1 MKNII
6 LYEEFSDGLTR
17 LRSVFESLESNPIA
31 NIEVY
36 NRNMEASYPDKLFF
50 MGIIDPDV
58 IVDFGCADGTI
69 LSKMREKN
77 PDVKLIGYDLS
88 KAMLD
93 KAKAKLGPDVF
104 LTDSWSEVQS
114 ELSSY
119 SKPALVLSSVI
130 HEVYS
135 YSLPKEVKK
144 FWEDRV
150 FGGDFKW
157 IVIRDMI
164 PSVEMSRKEATEF
177 RDDVD
182 KVKSAADQKYL
193 KSYEDNWDDIGSSY
207 KFLVHFLLKYKF
219 TDNWAR
225 EVAENYLPLSLE
237 TLYKKIPPSYKIIF
251 EDNFVLPYLKKEV
264 KKDFDID
271 IKHTTHAK
279 MILENTEFDK

>member
-17 LRSVFESLESNPIA
+17 LRSIFESLEANPIA

-36 NRNMEASYPDKLFF
+36 NRNMEASFPDKLFF

-77 PDVKLIGYDLS
+77 PGVKLIGYDLS
-88 KAMLD
+88 KTMLD
-93 KAKAKLGPDVF
+93 KARAKLGSDVL
-104 LTDSWSEVQS
+104 LTDSWDKVQF
-114 ELSSY
+114 ELKSY
-119 SKPALVLSSVI
+119 NNPALVLSSVI

-135 YSLPKEVKK
+135 YSHPREVKK
-144 FWEDRV
+144 FWEKRV

-164 PSVEMSRKEATEF
+164 PSVEMSRKEASEF
-177 RDDVD
+177 QDDVD
-182 KVKSAADQKYL
+182 KIKSAADPKYL
-193 KSYEDNWDDIGSSY
+193 KSYEEKWDDIGSSY
-207 KFLVHFLLKYKF
+207 KFLAHFLLKYKF

-237 TLYKKIPPSYKIIF
+237 TLYKKIPSGYEIIF
-251 EDNFVLPYLKKEV
+251 EDNFILPYLKKEV
-264 KKDFDID
+264 KKDFDVD

-279 MILENTEFDK
+279 MIIKNTKFSR

>member
-1 MKNII
+1 M
-6 LYEEFSDGLTR
+6 
-17 LRSVFESLESNPIA
+17 FESLEANPIA

-50 MGIIDPDV
+50 MDIIDPDV

-88 KAMLD
+88 KTMLD

-104 LTDSWSEVQS
+104 LTTSWNEVQS
-114 ELSSY
+114 ELESY
-119 SKPALVLSSVI
+119 SSPALVLSSVI

-135 YSLPKEVKK
+135 YSHPKEVKK
-144 FWEDRV
+144 FWNDKV

-164 PSVEMSRKEATEF
+164 PSVEMSRGEAAEF
-177 RDDVD
+177 QDDVD
-182 KVKSAADQKYL
+182 KVKSAADPKYL
-193 KSYEDNWDDIGSSY
+193 KSYEEKWDDIGSSY
-207 KFLVHFLLKYKF
+207 KFLAHFLLKYKF
-219 TDNWAR
+219 TDNWTR

-237 TLYKKIPPSYKIIF
+237 TLYKKIPPGYEIIF

-264 KKDFDID
+264 KKDFDVD

-279 MILENTEFDK
+279 MIIENKNFEK

>member
-1 MKNII
+1 LKNII
-6 LYEEFSDGLTR
+6 LYEEFSDGLTH
-17 LRSVFESLESNPIA
+17 LRSVFESLETNPIA
-31 NIEVY
+31 NIEIY

-50 MGIIDPDV
+50 MDIINPDV
-58 IVDFGCADGTI
+58 VVDFGCADGTI
-69 LSKMREKN
+69 LSKMKEKN
-77 PDVKLIGYDLS
+77 PNVKLIGYDLS

-104 LTDSWSEVQS
+104 LTDSWAEVQS

-144 FWEDRV
+144 FWENRV

-164 PSVEMSRKEATEF
+164 PSVEMGRKEATEF
-177 RDDVD
+177 QDDVD
-182 KVKSAADQKYL
+182 KVKAAANPKYL
-193 KSYEDNWDDIGSSY
+193 KSYEENWDDIGSSY
-207 KFLVHFLLKYKF
+207 KFLAHFLLKYKF

-251 EDNFVLPYLKKEV
+251 EENFVLPYLKKEV
-264 KKDFDID
+264 KKDFDVD

-279 MILENTEFDK
+279 MILENTEFIK

>member
-1 MKNII
+1 M
-6 LYEEFSDGLTR
+6 
-17 LRSVFESLESNPIA
+17 FESLESNPIA

-50 MGIIDPDV
+50 MDIINPDV
-58 IVDFGCADGTI
+58 VVDFGCADGTI

-77 PDVKLIGYDLS
+77 PNVKLIGYDLS
-88 KAMLD
+88 RAMLD
-93 KAKAKLGPDVF
+93 KAKSKLGPDAF
-104 LTDSWSEVQS
+104 LTDSWEEVQS

-135 YSLPKEVKK
+135 YSLPREVKK
-144 FWEDRV
+144 FWENRV

-164 PSVEMSRKEATEF
+164 PSVEMGRKESTEF
-177 RDDVD
+177 QDDVD
-182 KVKSAADQKYL
+182 KVKAKADPTYL
-193 KSYEDNWDDIGSSY
+193 KSYEENWDDIGSSY
-207 KFLVHFLLKYKF
+207 KFLAHFLLKYKF

-237 TLYKKIPPSYKIIF
+237 TLYKKIPPGYEIIF
-251 EDNFVLPYLKKEV
+251 KDNFVLPYLKKEV
-264 KKDFDID
+264 KKDFGVD

-279 MILENTEFDK
+279 MIIENKNFRK